1 MNSDSPAMVPLRH
14 PHLLSIEIVVLVV
27 FRALQGYLEG
37 DAVLGDLIYPHS
49 WGNLDRS

>member
-14 PHLLSIEIVVLVV
+14 PYLLFIEIVVLVV
-27 FRALQGYLEG
+27 FRTLQGHLEG
-37 DAVLGDLIYPHS
+37 DAVLGDLVNPHS